1 MGFEKVDTVAAEMPV
16 TSMEVNRWGLNAL
29 SKTVLPCD
37 QKQGAGAESHF
48 LN

>member
-1 MGFEKVDTVAAEMPV
+1 MEFEKVDTVTAEMPM
-16 TSMEVNRWGLNAL
+16 TSMEVDRWVLSAL

-37 QKQGAGAESHF
+37 QKQGAGADSHF